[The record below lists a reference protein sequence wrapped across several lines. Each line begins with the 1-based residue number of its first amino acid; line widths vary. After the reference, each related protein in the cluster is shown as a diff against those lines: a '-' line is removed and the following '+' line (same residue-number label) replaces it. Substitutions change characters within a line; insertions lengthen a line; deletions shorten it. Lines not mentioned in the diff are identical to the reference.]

1 MTPPAVLWRADG
13 SPFSPRFDDIYRSAG
28 VDGLGALAQA
38 RQVFLG
44 GCGLLAEGDAPAA
57 WAGRPAWQILETGFG
72 LGLNFL
78 AAWHAWQ
85 QDPARPARLFY
96 SAVEAYP
103 PEAADL
109 LRSAAPFP
117 ELTPLAEQLA
127 ARWRGLLPGARRIE
141 LAGGAVQL
149 TLAVGD
155 AAPMLGELTGRF
167 DSVFLDG
174 FSPQKNPAMWS
185 EDVLLAVAR
194 LTRPGARAA
203 SWCVAH
209 EVRERLA
216 ACGFAVERVTG
227 LAPKRH
233 ALAARYAPPSPSLAP
248 ASADANA
255 APPAPGRCAIVGAG
269 MAGASLAYSL
279 AVRGWQV
286 TVLGLGDEPADGASG
301 LPAGVFAPHVSPDDK
316 PISRLSRAGCAA
328 TLARARAL
336 LREGIDFAATGVL
349 ERHASGERRRPESW
363 LQAEAAQSAAARAL
377 EAVAKGAKH
386 LQPFR
391 LSLPAPCAGLRQAQA
406 ERFFLELQVPFAT
419 AALSTSASAGLR
431 QSIGLPGDDAH
442 PALWHAEAGWLRPAE
457 LVRAMLA
464 APGIRFIGHAR
475 VARIAPH
482 GGGWRALDDAGQP
495 LAEAEV
501 IALAAGYGTRALIDA
516 WLAPAAAAA
525 DDDGASPPWP
535 LNPLRGQL
543 AFGPAPAADD
553 AQAGAAALPPFAVN
567 GHGNLTPRAPTPQGP
582 IWVIGSTF
590 ERGAAHARVTPAD
603 HAANRQRLSELLP
616 RAAAA
621 LAPQWD
627 DGRAQAWAGVRC
639 TVPDR
644 LPLAGPLLD
653 QPNAPWALAGFGSR
667 GLTLAVLAGE
677 IAAAALTGEPLPV
690 ERSLAH
696 ALRASRWV
704 GRPARRGHA
713 PKHKAA
719 P

>member
-194 LTRPGARAA
+194 LARPGARAA

-233 ALAARYAPPSPSLAP
+233 ALAARYAPPSPSPAP

-377 EAVAKGAKH
+377 
-386 LQPFR
+386 
-391 LSLPAPCAGLRQAQA
+391 
-406 ERFFLELQVPFAT
+406 
-419 AALSTSASAGLR
+419 STRASAGLR

-516 WLAPAAAAA
+516 SLAPAPAAAAA
-525 DDDGASPPWP
+525 AADDGASPPWP

-677 IAAAALTGEPLPV
+677 IAAAALMGEPLPV

-704 GRPARRGHA
+704 GRAARRGHA